1 MIKGN
6 DEREVMGDERNPM
19 VCTHHCF
26 ASSVPLS
33 SFITRRW
40 AGALITVLTLMI
52 SACGSTPKS
61 EPSAKAPAPAAP
73 ATRGGGFYL
82 DDGPGPNPPANLDAI
97 PDAVPRLEPLHRGAM
112 RPYTVMGR
120 SYTPMTRLEPYKA
133 RGIATWYGRRYH
145 GKPTSSGEPYD
156 MYAMTAAHT
165 LLPIPS
171 YVRVTNPANG
181 RSVVVRVN
189 DRGPFI
195 GDRLIDLSY
204 VAAHRLGLLAAG
216 SGLVEVETILPGNTV
231 AAEPPA
237 PKPAPVAVARPV
249 PPAVIESA
257 ALPPPVSAPTPAS
270 ASAPATAATG
280 PSLQFGAFG
289 VRDNAES
296 YLARLQSQLDWL
308 AGSLRIVPGD
318 NVFRIQA
325 GPFASEAAAR
335 EAAERAAGQLGG
347 KPVLINR

>member
-1 MIKGN
+1 MQNAKLTPPTGTLHFAL
-6 DEREVMGDERNPM
+6 
-19 VCTHHCF
+19 CTLH
-26 ASSVPLS
+26 
-33 SFITRRW
+33 W
-40 AGALITVLTLMI
+40 TVAAVIIAMTLTG
-52 SACGSTPKS
+52 CGSAPKQ
-61 EPSAKAPAPAAP
+61 EPASRPAA
-73 ATRGGGFYL
+73 TVQRSGGFYL

-120 SYTPMTRLEPYKA
+120 SYAPMTRLEPYKA
-133 RGIATWYGRRYH
+133 RGVATWYGRRYH

-165 LLPIPS
+165 VLPIPS
-171 YVRVTNPANG
+171 YARVTNPANG

-216 SGLVEVETILPGNTV
+216 SGVVEVESILPGN
-231 AAEPPA
+231 AIAPEPPA
-237 PKPAPVAVARPV
+237 PPPAPAATAK
-249 PPAVIESA
+249 PPAAVESA
-257 ALPPPVSAPTPAS
+257 PLPPAPAS
-270 ASAPATAATG
+270 PSPAAAG

-296 YLARLQSQLDWL
+296 YLARLQSQLEGL
-308 AGSLRIVPGD
+308 AGTLRIVHSD
-318 NVFRIQA
+318 NLFRVQA
-325 GPFASEAAAR
+325 GPFSSEAAAR
-335 EAAERAAGQLGG
+335 EAAERAAAVLGG
-347 KPVLINR
+347 RPVLVR

>member
-1 MIKGN
+1 MIVTMALTGC
-6 DEREVMGDERNPM
+6 G
-19 VCTHHCF
+19 
-26 ASSVPLS
+26 SVP
-33 SFITRRW
+33 
-40 AGALITVLTLMI
+40 
-52 SACGSTPKS
+52 KQ
-61 EPSAKAPAPAAP
+61 EPASRPAA
-73 ATRGGGFYL
+73 TVQRGGGFYL
-82 DDGPGPNPPANLDAI
+82 DDGPGPNPPANLDAVA
-97 PDAVPRLEPLHRGAM
+97 DAVPRAEPLHRGAM

-120 SYTPMTRLEPYKA
+120 NYAPMTRLEPYKA

-216 SGLVEVETILPGNTV
+216 SGVVDVESILPGSAV
-231 AAEPPA
+231 AAEMPGLKPPA
-237 PKPAPVAVARPV
+237 VAVARPV
-249 PPAVIESA
+249 QPAVIESA
-257 ALPPPVSAPTPAS
+257 PLSPAAGTPTPAS
-270 ASAPATAATG
+270 AAATPATG
-280 PSLQFGAFG
+280 PSLQFGAFSM
-289 VRDNAES
+289 RDNAES
-296 YLARLQSQLDWL
+296 FIARLQDQLDGL
-308 AGSLRIVPGD
+308 SGLLRIVQSGG
-318 NVFRIQA
+318 VYRVQA

-335 EAAERAAGQLGG
+335 ESAARASALLGG
-347 KPVLINR
+347 KPLLVR

>member
-1 MIKGN
+1 MKN
-6 DEREVMGDERNPM
+6 AREAQCAGPEVRPSPDQSPHTLRPGPP
-19 VCTHHCF
+19 CF
-26 ASSVPLS
+26 IVAAAILVTALS
-33 SFITRRW
+33 
-40 AGALITVLTLMI
+40 G
-52 SACGSTPKS
+52 CGSAPRQ
-61 EPSAKAPAPAAP
+61 EPSAKPPAPVQ
-73 ATRGGGFYL
+73 RGGGFYL
-82 DDGPGPNPPANLDAI
+82 DDGPGPNPPVNIDAI

-133 RGIATWYGRRYH
+133 RGVATWYGRRYH

-165 LLPIPS
+165 VLPIPS

-216 SGLVEVETILPGNTV
+216 SGVVEVESILPGNAV
-231 AAEPPA
+231 APETPA
-237 PKPAPVAVARPV
+237 PKPAPVAVIKPL

-257 ALPPPVSAPTPAS
+257 PLPPVSAPVAMPAP
-270 ASAPATAATG
+270 AAATAAAG

-289 VRDNAES
+289 VRENAES
-296 YLARLQSQLDWL
+296 YLARLQGQLDWL
-308 AGSLRIVPGD
+308 GSPLRIVATD
-318 NVFRIQA
+318 NVFRVQA
-325 GPFASEAAAR
+325 GPFANEATAR
-335 EAAERAAGQLGG
+335 EAAERAAAQLGG
-347 KPVLINR
+347 KPVLVR

>member
-1 MIKGN
+1 MTNGREAQGARHEVYPGRDRLACTTPLAPHGIVTAMI
-6 DEREVMGDERNPM
+6 VTM
-19 VCTHHCF
+19 
-26 ASSVPLS
+26 
-33 SFITRRW
+33 
-40 AGALITVLTLMI
+40 ALTG
-52 SACGSTPKS
+52 CGSAPKQ
-61 EPSAKAPAPAAP
+61 EPASRPAA
-73 ATRGGGFYL
+73 TVQRGGGFYL
-82 DDGPGPNPPANLDAI
+82 DDGPGPNPPANLDAVA
-97 PDAVPRLEPLHRGAM
+97 DAVPRAEPLHRGAM

-120 SYTPMTRLEPYKA
+120 NYAPMTRLEPYKA

-216 SGLVEVETILPGNTV
+216 SGVVDVESILPGHTF
-231 AAEPPA
+231 ASEAPA
-237 PKPAPVAVARPV
+237 PKPAPVASTRAVT
-249 PPAVIESA
+249 PAVIESA
-257 ALPPPVSAPTPAS
+257 PLPLPVSAPAPRPAS
-270 ASAPATAATG
+270 PSMNIAAG

-296 YLARLQSQLDWL
+296 YLARLQGQLDWL
-308 AGSLRIVPGD
+308 AGQLRIVPGD
-318 NVFRIQA
+318 NVFRIQG
-325 GPFASEAAAR
+325 GPFASEALAR
-335 EAAERAAGQLGG
+335 EAAERAAAQLGG
-347 KPVLINR
+347 KPLLVR